1 MIDVSL
7 SDTIGVTDDL
17 QTAAVY
23 ARNLADSASVTDSL
37 GFRVFGASTTPPNVL
52 NVDDISNVLD
62 TP

>member
-1 MIDVSL
+1 MIDMSL

-23 ARNLADSASVTDSL
+23 ARDIADSVFVTDSL
-37 GFRVFGASTTPPNVL
+37 GFRVFGAATTPPNVL
-52 NVDDISNVLD
+52 DVDDLDNVLD

>member
-7 SDTIGVTDDL
+7 SDTISMTDDL

-23 ARNLADSASVTDSL
+23 ARELADVISVTDSL
-37 GFRVFGASTTPPNVL
+37 GFRVLGAVPTPPLVL
-52 NVDDISNVLD
+52 DVDDISNVLD